1 MTAPD
6 SPPPAPDSPE
16 TPAPLAPHS
25 PRGTLPAFAPVPRLK
40 QRSNGWTPAVQCA
53 FIEALADTGSVSSA
67 CRAVGRAD
75 HGAYLLRRHPEAG
88 EFRAAWAAA
97 LDLGIQRIEDVAME
111 RALHGVEVPVYSY
124 GKLVGSRTVH
134 NDRLLMFLLRNRAP
148 QRFSEGRARGLSALD
163 RMELARL
170 KKQWHREWRETWE
183 AERALR
189 DTEEEQESYERIDA
203 WIDTMHTNRMRRM
216 SPRARAALDEHNR
229 IMEEDRAAGYDP
241 WHDPEHP
248 DYHGAAARA
257 AAGESEAIRLPPPGW
272 GEKEEEPEQ
281 EPGPRRHGL
290 KDEGWE

>member
-1 MTAPD
+1 MTD
-6 SPPPAPDSPE
+6 SPAPDSPE
-16 TPAPLAPHS
+16 PPDAAPAPLAPQCQ
-25 PRGTLPAFAPVPRLK
+25 RGTLPAFTPVPRRK

-75 HGAYLLRRHPEAG
+75 HGAYLLRRHPEA
-88 EFRAAWAAA
+88 ESFRAAWAAA
-97 LDLGIQRIEDVAME
+97 LDLGVQRIEDVAME

-148 QRFSEGRARGLSALD
+148 ERFSEGRAKGLSALD
-163 RMELARL
+163 RAELARL

-189 DTEEEQESYERIDA
+189 DAEEEQESYERIDA
-203 WIDTMHTNRMRRM
+203 WIDNMHTNRLRRM

-229 IMEEDRAAGYDP
+229 IMEEDRASGYDP

-257 AAGESEAIRLPPPGW
+257 AAGEAEAIRLPPPGW
-272 GEKEEEPEQ
+272 GEKEDEPEQ
-281 EPGPRRHGL
+281 DAGARRHGL
-290 KDEGWE
+290 KDEGW

>member
-1 MTAPD
+1 MTD
-6 SPPPAPDSPE
+6 SSAPDSPE
-16 TPAPLAPHS
+16 PPDAAPAPLAPQCR
-25 PRGTLPAFAPVPRLK
+25 RGTLPAFTPVPRQK

-75 HGAYLLRRHPEAG
+75 HGAYLLRRHPE
-88 EFRAAWAAA
+88 
-97 LDLGIQRIEDVAME
+97 
-111 RALHGVEVPVYSY
+111 VPVYSY

-148 QRFSEGRARGLSALD
+148 ERFSEGRARGLSALD
-163 RMELARL
+163 RAELARL
-170 KKQWHREWRETWE
+170 KKQWQKEWRETWE

-189 DTEEEQESYERIDA
+189 DAEEEQESYERIDA
-203 WIDTMHTNRMRRM
+203 WIDNMHANRLRRM

-229 IMEEDRAAGYDP
+229 IMEEDRASGYDP

-257 AAGESEAIRLPPPGW
+257 AAGEAEAIRLPPPGW
-272 GEKEEEPEQ
+272 GEREAEPEQ
-281 EPGPRRHGL
+281 APGPRRHGL